1 MIASTTAMTNGDI
14 TPPIKN
20 NNTSNTSNFLKQ
32 TEINRDS
39 NDGIP
44 TAVRDK
50 GRTKSPTASHNK
62 NHVNTITMVDNLY
75 TDEDKC
81 ERIFNHVIK
90 IKFERNMYTT
100 QITVEFREKNQKSI
114 TTAKLHCD
122 IFDEKLIIDP
132 TAG

>member
-1 MIASTTAMTNGDI
+1 M
-14 TPPIKN
+14 
-20 NNTSNTSNFLKQ
+20 
-32 TEINRDS
+32 
-39 NDGIP
+39 
-44 TAVRDK
+44 RDK
-50 GRTKSPTASHNK
+50 GRIKSPTASHNK
-62 NHVNTITMVDNLY
+62 NHVNAITMVDNLY

-100 QITVEFREKNQKSI
+100 PITVEFREKKQKAI
-114 TTAKLHCD
+114 TPAKLHCD